1 MENNEI
7 RSVYVSRAAFIRKR
21 TPFRERGFRGR
32 GFRVAIFIIVRKQLT
47 DNRFSLSNSKTIRRV
62 FFFPFV
68 EEVKLSKKIVPF
80 DLLLLS
86 KKKKK
91 KKEKF

>member
-62 FFFPFV
+62 FFFSIRRRSEII
-68 EEVKLSKKIVPF
+68 EEDRSF
-80 DLLLLS
+80 RS
-86 KKKKK
+86 S
-91 KKEKF
+91 FA

>member
-47 DNRFSLSNSKTIRRV
+47 DNRFSLFFSIRRRSEII
-62 FFFPFV
+62 
-68 EEVKLSKKIVPF
+68 EEDRSF
-80 DLLLLS
+80 RS
-86 KKKKK
+86 S
-91 KKEKF
+91 FA